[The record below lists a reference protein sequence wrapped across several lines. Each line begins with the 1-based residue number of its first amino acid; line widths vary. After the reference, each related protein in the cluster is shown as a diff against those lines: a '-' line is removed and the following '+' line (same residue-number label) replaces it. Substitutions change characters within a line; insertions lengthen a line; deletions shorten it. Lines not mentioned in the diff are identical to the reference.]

1 MFRVGGAMRAGK
13 QMRLNSFL
21 VWSLITLLAVSSG
34 CTSSTRPGAL
44 ARVQPVSDK
53 PRAGNAYL
61 LRGFIGIFSTGV
73 DNLNEQIN
81 RSGVRAHVYQD
92 DQWAA
97 LARQIAREYRRA
109 PDAEPLVL
117 IGHSY
122 GADDVIRIA
131 RELDK
136 ASVPVDLLV
145 TLDPVTPP
153 PVPKNVHQAL
163 NIYQSNGAW
172 DALPFLRGVSVKQD
186 ANFVGRLDNFD
197 IKKDRRDLLE
207 PGTDHFNIEKKGA
220 VHEEVVGYV
229 LMTCPPRQTWL
240 ASRGKLPPTAAR
252 RDARLA
258 GDGARPPRLDAR
270 SDSKQQPKQ
279 PGQIRTAPD
288 DAQTAG
294 HRIGN

>member
-1 MFRVGGAMRAGK
+1 MRP
-13 QMRLNSFL
+13 STFI
-21 VWSLITLLAVSSG
+21 VFTLIALYAASSAG
-34 CTSSTRPGAL
+34 CTSSTKPGPL
-44 ARVQPVSDK
+44 DRVQPVSSK
-53 PRAGNAYL
+53 SRAGNAYL
-61 LRGFIGIFSTGV
+61 LRGFIGVFSTGV
-73 DNLNEQIN
+73 DDLTRQIN
-81 RSGVRAHVYQD
+81 HSGVRAHVYQD
-92 DQWAA
+92 SQWAV
-97 LARQIAREYRRA
+97 LAREIAREYRDV

-136 ASVPVDLLV
+136 ANVPVDLLV

-153 PVPKNVHQAL
+153 PVPKNVRHAL

-172 DALPFLRGVSVKQD
+172 DALPFLRGVPVKRD
-186 ANFVGRLDNFD
+186 RGFVGRLDNFD

-207 PGTDHFNIEKKGA
+207 PGTDHFNIEKKNA
-220 VHEEVVGYV
+220 VHEEVVGHV

-240 ASRGKLPPTAAR
+240 ATRGKLPPTMAQ

-258 GDGARPPRLDAR
+258 GDAQPPPRLDAR
-270 SDSKQQPKQ
+270 SDAKQ
-279 PGQIRTAPD
+279 PREQHGQPRSASDRSGGDTAT

-294 HRIGN
+294 HRVGN

>member
-1 MFRVGGAMRAGK
+1 MFRVGGAMKAGK
-13 QMRLNSFL
+13 RMRLKSL
-21 VWSLITLLAVSSG
+21 VVVPLVMLAILSSG
-34 CTSSTRPGAL
+34 CASTKPGAL
-44 ARVQPVSDK
+44 DRVRPVSNK

-61 LRGFIGIFSTGV
+61 LRGFIGVFSTGV
-73 DNLNEQIN
+73 DDLTRQIN
-81 RSGVRAHVYQD
+81 HSGVRAHVFQD

-136 ASVPVDLLV
+136 ANVPVDLLV

-153 PVPKNVHQAL
+153 PVPKNVRQAL

-172 DALPFLRGVSVKQD
+172 DALPFLRGVAVKGD
-186 ANFVGRLDNFD
+186 EKFVGRLDNFD

-207 PGTDHFNIEKKGA
+207 PGTDHFNIEKKNA

-240 ASRGKLPPTAAR
+240 ATRGKLPPTVAQ

-258 GDGARPPRLDAR
+258 SGARPPRLDAR
-270 SDSKQQPKQ
+270 GDSQRQPSQPKQ
-279 PGQIRTAPD
+279 LRTAPG
-288 DAQTAG
+288 DAPG
-294 HRIGN
+294 D

>member
-1 MFRVGGAMRAGK
+1 MKAGFAMRLA
-13 QMRLNSFL
+13 RSSL
-21 VWSLITLLAVSSG
+21 VIVTLIVLALLASPG
-34 CTSSTRPGAL
+34 CSKTTRPGPL
-44 ARVQPVSDK
+44 DRVQPFSDK

-61 LRGFIGIFSTGV
+61 LRGFIGVFSEGV
-73 DNLNEQIN
+73 DNLGREID

-97 LARQIAREYRRA
+97 LARTIAREYQGKR
-109 PDAEPLVL
+109 DAEPLVL

-136 ASVPVDLLV
+136 ANVPVALLV

-153 PVPKNVHQAL
+153 PVPKNVREAL

-172 DALPFLRGVSVKQD
+172 DALPFLRGVPVKAD
-186 ANFVGRLDNFD
+186 AQFVGRLDNFD
-197 IKKDRRDLLE
+197 IRKDRRDLLE

-220 VHEEVVGYV
+220 VHEEVVGNV

-240 ASRGKLPPTAAR
+240 ATRGKLPEPGVAQQ

-258 GDGARPPRLDAR
+258 RDTGSPR
-270 SDSKQQPKQ
+270 QPKQ
-279 PGQIRTAPD
+279 LRTSGERAAAGGG

-294 HRIGN
+294 HRIAN

>member
-1 MFRVGGAMRAGK
+1 MRA
-13 QMRLNSFL
+13 
-21 VWSLITLLAVSSG
+21 VTLIVLTLIALHVASSG
-34 CTSSTRPGAL
+34 CTSSTKPGPL
-44 ARVQPVSDK
+44 DRVQPASNK

-61 LRGFIGIFSTGV
+61 LRGFIGVFSTGV
-73 DNLNEQIN
+73 DDLTRQIN

-92 DQWAA
+92 DQWSE
-97 LARQIAREYRRA
+97 LARTIAREYRAA
-109 PDAEPLVL
+109 PDTEPLVL

-131 RELDK
+131 RELDR
-136 ASVPVDLLV
+136 ANVPVDLLV

-153 PVPKNVHQAL
+153 PVPKNVRQAL

-172 DALPFLRGVSVKQD
+172 DALPFLRGVPVRAD
-186 ANFVGRLDNFD
+186 AGFVGRLDNFD

-220 VHEEVVGYV
+220 VHEEVVGHV
-229 LMTCPPRQTWL
+229 LITCPPRQTWL
-240 ASRGKLPPTAAR
+240 AARGKLPPTMAQQ

-258 GDGARPPRLDAR
+258 GDVRPPRLDAR
-270 SDSKQQPKQ
+270 SDSRQPTRQPKQ
-279 PGQIRTAPD
+279 LRMGPG

-294 HRIGN
+294 HHVGN

>member
-1 MFRVGGAMRAGK
+1 MKAGFAMRFA
-13 QMRLNSFL
+13 RSSL
-21 VWSLITLLAVSSG
+21 VIVTLIVLALLASPG
-34 CTSSTRPGAL
+34 CAKTTRPGPL
-44 ARVQPVSDK
+44 DRVQPFSDK

-61 LRGFIGIFSTGV
+61 LRGFIGVFSEGV
-73 DNLNEQIN
+73 DNLGREID

-97 LARQIAREYRRA
+97 LARTIAREYQGKR
-109 PDAEPLVL
+109 DAEPLVL

-136 ASVPVDLLV
+136 ANVPVDLLV
-145 TLDPVTPP
+145 TLDPV
-153 PVPKNVHQAL
+153 
-163 NIYQSNGAW
+163 YQSNGAW
-172 DALPFLRGVSVKQD
+172 DALPFLRGVPVKAD
-186 ANFVGRLDNFD
+186 AHFVGRLDNFD

-220 VHEEVVGYV
+220 VHEEVVGNV

-240 ASRGKLPPTAAR
+240 ATRGKLPEPAVAQQ

-258 GDGARPPRLDAR
+258 RDTGSPR
-270 SDSKQQPKQ
+270 QPKQ
-279 PGQIRTAPD
+279 LRTSGERAPAAG

-294 HRIGN
+294 HRIAN

>member
-1 MFRVGGAMRAGK
+1 MKAGNV
-13 QMRLNSFL
+13 MRLARLARAFL
-21 VWSLITLLAVSSG
+21 VIFALVVLAMLASPG
-34 CTSSTRPGAL
+34 CAKTTKAGPL
-44 ARVQPVSDK
+44 DRVQPFSDK

-61 LRGFIGIFSTGV
+61 LRGFIGIFSEGV
-73 DNLNEQIN
+73 DNLGREID

-97 LARQIAREYRRA
+97 LARTIVREYQGRR
-109 PDAEPLVL
+109 DAEPLVL

-136 ASVPVDLLV
+136 ANVPVDLLV

-153 PVPKNVHQAL
+153 PVPKNVRQAL

-172 DALPFLRGVSVKQD
+172 DALPFLRGVPVKAD
-186 ANFVGRLDNFD
+186 AQFVGRLDNFD

-207 PGTDHFNIEKKGA
+207 SGTDHFNIEKKGA
-220 VHEEVVGYV
+220 VHEEVVGNV

-240 ASRGKLPPTAAR
+240 ATRGTLPAPVVAQH

-258 GDGARPPRLDAR
+258 RDTQAAR
-270 SDSKQQPKQ
+270 QPKQ
-279 PGQIRTAPD
+279 LRTTGEPNPAE
-288 DAQTAG
+288 AQTAG
-294 HRIGN
+294 HRIAN